1 MTPLRQTMIQAMCQH
16 GFSPRTQHS
25 YLYVVTA
32 LARYYRRSPDQLKV
46 DDLQAYFNYL
56 VQERSLSPA
65 SCRVYLHGIR
75 FLYLQVL
82 HWAHFDVTLVLPKRP
97 QRIPELLTR
106 QEVARLLSV
115 VSNPKHRA
123 LLSITYGCGLRVSEA
138 VALQVKDID
147 GERHLLR
154 VTQGKGAKDRMVPL
168 APGLLQVL
176 RQYWRTCRPMPWL
189 FPSELLPDKH
199 LHITTPQKVYHQAKR
214 VSGIQKGGG
223 IHALRHAYAT
233 HQLEQGVP
241 LHELQRLLGHSD
253 LRSTQRYLHWLPGV
267 TPQNHGPADL
277 IASLGGAG

>member
-46 DDLQAYFNYL
+46 EDLQVFFNYL

-75 FLYLQVL
+75 FLYLKVL

-106 QEVARLLSV
+106 QEVARLLAAV
-115 VSNPKHRA
+115 TNPKHQA
-123 LLSITYGCGLRVSEA
+123 LLSVTYGCGLRVSEA
-138 VALQVKDID
+138 VALKVKDID

-154 VTQGKGAKDRMVPL
+154 IEQGKGAKDRMVPL
-168 APGLLQVL
+168 APGLLQTL
-176 RQYWRTCRPMPWL
+176 RRYWRIRHPNLWL
-189 FPSELLPDKH
+189 FPSDLLPDRH
-199 LHITTPQKVYHQAKR
+199 LHITTPQKVYHTAKTT
-214 VSGIQKGGG
+214 SGIEKCGG

-233 HQLEQGVP
+233 HQLEGVCPFMSCNGSWGIAICAALNGICIGCQASHLKTGVP
-241 LHELQRLLGHSD
+241 L
-253 LRSTQRYLHWLPGV
+253 T
-267 TPQNHGPADL
+267 
-277 IASLGGAG
+277 

>member
-16 GFSPRTQHS
+16 GFSPRTQKS
-25 YLYVVTA
+25 YLYVVTE

-65 SCRVYLHGIR
+65 SCRLYLHGIR

-106 QEVARLLSV
+106 QEVTRLLSV
-115 VSNPKHRA
+115 VSNPKHQG
-123 LLSITYGCGLRVSEA
+123 LLSIIYGCGLRVSEA
-138 VALQVKDID
+138 VALQVKDVD

-154 VTQGKGAKDRMVPL
+154 VDQGKGAKDRMVPL
-168 APGLLQVL
+168 APELLQVL
-176 RQYWRTCRPMPWL
+176 RQYWRIRRPMPWL
-189 FPSELLPDKH
+189 FPSDLLSDRH
-199 LHITTPQKVYHQAKR
+199 LQISTPQKVYHQAKSA
-214 VSGIQKGGG
+214 SGIQKSGG

-267 TPQNHGPADL
+267 TPHNRGPVDL
-277 IASLGGAG
+277 IAGLGGG

>member
-46 DDLQAYFNYL
+46 EDLQVFFNYL

-75 FLYLQVL
+75 FLYLKVL

-106 QEVARLLSV
+106 QEVARLLTV
-115 VSNPKHRA
+115 VLNPKHQA
-123 LLSITYGCGLRVSEA
+123 LLSVTYGCGLRVSEA
-138 VALQVKDID
+138 VALKVKDID

-154 VTQGKGAKDRMVPL
+154 IEQGKGAKDRMVPL
-168 APGLLQVL
+168 APGVLQAL
-176 RQYWRTCRPMPWL
+176 RRYWRIRHPMLWL
-189 FPSELLPDKH
+189 FPSDLLPDRH
-199 LHITTPQKVYHQAKR
+199 LHITTPQKVYHTAKTT
-214 VSGIQKGGG
+214 SGIEKCGG

-233 HQLEQGVP
+233 HQLERGLP
-241 LHELQRLLGHSD
+241 IHELQRLLGHSD

-267 TPQNHGPADL
+267 TPQNGGPADL
-277 IASLGGAG
+277 IANLGGA